1 MFPEE
6 KINIGR
12 TENIFYLFFSLRQ
25 YITQQVSF
33 LSAFRVKI
41 DVILFYLITLGT
53 TIDYLS
59 FYFTSYL

>member
-33 LSAFRVKI
+33 LSAFHVKI